1 MNLKRCFG
9 IAGWKNSGKTSL
21 VAALVTNISAR
32 GFKVSTIKHAHHAFD
47 LDTPNTDSYKHREAG
62 ANEVVLVSTNRW
74 AIQHE
79 LRGADEPGF
88 ETILQKLSPCDLV
101 LVEGYKRENIAKL
114 EIIGP
119 ENNQELLWS
128 KDKNI
133 KAIACDTKLNDCPLP
148 TFHRDDISV
157 IADFI
162 LKTCEI
168 ENEAR

>member
-1 MNLKRCFG
+1 MNLNKCFG

-62 ANEVVLVSTNRW
+62 ASEVVLVSANRW

-79 LRGADEPGF
+79 LRSADEPDF
-88 ETILQKLSPCDLV
+88 ETIIKKLSPCDLV
-101 LVEGYKRENIAKL
+101 LVEGYKKENIAKL

-119 ENNQELLWS
+119 NNQHDQLWS

-133 KAIACDTKLNDCPLP
+133 KAIACDNKLTDCPLP
-148 TFHRDDISV
+148 CFHRNDINE

-168 ENEAR
+168 KK

>member
-1 MNLKRCFG
+1 MNLDKCFG

-62 ANEVVLVSTNRW
+62 ANEVVLVSANRW

-79 LRGADEPGF
+79 LRGNDEPDF
-88 ETILQKLSPCDLV
+88 ETMLEKLSPCDLV
-101 LVEGYKRENIAKL
+101 LVEGYKKENIAKL

-119 ENNQELLWS
+119 DSNRDLLWS

-133 KAIACDTKLNDCPLP
+133 KAIACDIKLDDCPLP
-148 TFHRDDISV
+148 SFDRNDIND

-162 LKTCEI
+162 LTTCEI
-168 ENEAR
+168 GR

>member
-1 MNLKRCFG
+1 MNLDKCFG

-62 ANEVVLVSTNRW
+62 ANEVVLVSANRW

-79 LRGADEPGF
+79 LRGADEPDF
-88 ETILQKLSPCDLV
+88 ETMLQKISPCDLV
-101 LVEGYKRENIAKL
+101 LVEGYKQENIAKL

-119 ENNQELLWS
+119 ESERELLWQ

-133 KAIACDTKLNDCPLP
+133 MAIACDTKVENCPLP
-148 TFHRDDISV
+148 SFHRNAIDD

-168 ENEAR
+168 EQ

>member
-1 MNLKRCFG
+1 MDLGKCFG

-21 VAALVTNISAR
+21 VASLVTHISNR

-47 LDTPNTDSYKHREAG
+47 LDTPKTDSYKHREAG
-62 ANEVVLVSTNRW
+62 ANEVILVSSNRW

-79 LRGADEPGF
+79 LRGLEEPNF
-88 ETILQKLSPCDLV
+88 ETMLAKLTPCDLV

-119 ENNQELLWS
+119 DSERDALWPN
-128 KDKNI
+128 DNNI
-133 KAIACDTKLNDCPLP
+133 KAIASDTQIENCPLP
-148 TFHRDDISV
+148 HYHRNDIKK

-162 LKTCEI
+162 LEVCEI
-168 ENEAR
+168 KK

>member
-1 MNLKRCFG
+1 MNLDKCFG

-62 ANEVVLVSTNRW
+62 ANEVVLVSANRW

-79 LRGADEPGF
+79 LRGADEPEF
-88 ETILQKLSPCDLV
+88 QLMLQKMSPCDLV
-101 LVEGYKRENIAKL
+101 LVEGYKKENIAKL

-119 ENNQELLWS
+119 DSEREFLW
-128 KDKNI
+128 KNDKNI
-133 KAIACDTKLNDCPLP
+133 KAIACDTKLENCPLP
-148 TFHRDDISV
+148 NFHRNDIDD

-168 ENEAR
+168 EK

>member
-1 MNLKRCFG
+1 MNLDKCFG

-47 LDTPNTDSYKHREAG
+47 LDTPNTDSYKHRQAG
-62 ANEVVLVSTNRW
+62 ANEVVLVSANRW

-79 LRGADEPGF
+79 LRGADEPDF
-88 ETILQKLSPCDLV
+88 ESMLQKISPCDLV
-101 LVEGYKRENIAKL
+101 LVEGYKKENIAKL

-119 ENNQELLWS
+119 ESERALLWE

-133 KAIACDTKLNDCPLP
+133 KAIASDTKVENCPLP
-148 TFHRDDISV
+148 GFHRNDIDD

-168 ENEAR
+168 KK

>member
-1 MNLKRCFG
+1 MNLDKCFG

-62 ANEVVLVSTNRW
+62 ANEVVLVSANRW

-79 LRGADEPGF
+79 LRGADEPEF
-88 ETILQKLSPCDLV
+88 ETMLQKISPCDLV
-101 LVEGYKRENIAKL
+101 LVEGYKQENIAKL

-119 ENNQELLWS
+119 ESCLLYTS
-128 KDKNI
+128 D
-133 KAIACDTKLNDCPLP
+133 A
-148 TFHRDDISV
+148 
-157 IADFI
+157 AD
-162 LKTCEI
+162 E
-168 ENEAR
+168 

>member
-1 MNLKRCFG
+1 MNLNKCFG

-21 VAALVTNISAR
+21 MAALVTNISAR
-32 GFKVSTIKHAHHAFD
+32 GYKVSTIKHAHHAFD

-62 ANEVVLVSTNRW
+62 ANEVMLVSTNRW

-79 LRGADEPGF
+79 LRDADEPDF
-88 ETILQKLSPCDLV
+88 ETILEKLSPCDLV
-101 LVEGYKRENIAKL
+101 LVEGYKKENITKL

-119 ENNQELLWS
+119 DSEREWLWTT
-128 KDKNI
+128 DTNI
-133 KAIACDTKLNDCPLP
+133 KAIACDTKLDDCSLP
-148 TFHRDDISV
+148 NFHRNDIND

-168 ENEAR
+168 EK